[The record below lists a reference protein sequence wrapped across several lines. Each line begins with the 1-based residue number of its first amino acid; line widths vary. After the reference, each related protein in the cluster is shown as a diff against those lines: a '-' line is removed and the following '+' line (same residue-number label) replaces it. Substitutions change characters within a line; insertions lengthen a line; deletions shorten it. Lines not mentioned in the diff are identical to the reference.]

1 MSQEDLNVAPAKH
14 RSTTRSNQVHFF
26 TQAAGMVVH
35 PAPGNLTGTLVNA
48 VLHHCNL
55 PEYELPPEQGPQT
68 LSPWPGDRCW
78 CCEWLL

>member
-1 MSQEDLNVAPAKH
+1 
-14 RSTTRSNQVHFF
+14 
-26 TQAAGMVVH
+26 VVH

-68 LSPWPGDRCW
+68 LSPWPG
-78 CCEWLL
+78 WLCATAQSSCDCTSTQS